1 MNREQIL
8 GNVISCVKDLVD
20 TFPEVQKFEVTEQ
33 TRLFG
38 SGSQI
43 DSLSLVTM
51 IVDLEMKFADEFNYD
66 LSLTDDRAMAREV
79 SPFTSISSLTDYIYE
94 LTIEKK

>member
-8 GNVISCVKDLVD
+8 GIVIDSVKDLVD
-20 TFPEVQKFEVTEQ
+20 TFTEDQKFEVSEE

-51 IVDLEMKFADEFNYD
+51 IVDLEMKFAEEFNYD

-79 SPFTSISSLTDYIYE
+79 SPFSSISSLTDYISE
-94 LTIEKK
+94 LNSEKK

>member
-8 GNVISCVKDLVD
+8 SIVIDSVKDLVD
-20 TFPEVQKFEVTEQ
+20 TFSEDQKFEVSEE

-51 IVDLEMKFADEFNYD
+51 IVDLEMKFAEEFNYN
-66 LSLTDDRAMAREV
+66 LSLTDDRAMSREV
-79 SPFTSISSLTDYIYE
+79 SPFSSISSLTDYISE